1 MVDTL
6 LIIRLLEWF
15 RKAAY
20 KERPHDT
27 GTTLIFQVSWPARC
41 FYAFGTLFA
50 AALGV
55 ISFFV
60 EGLEWYIRLAF
71 IPMTAFFFTRWPW
84 AVKLS
89 PEGISK
95 RSYFGVSKIIPWS
108 DVRALSF
115 NRKTGIF
122 TVAGSYGEKIRCSA
136 FMVSPAQFYAEVYKR
151 AAALGPMPTR
161 GSDGLPI
168 VGGYIPIG

>member
-20 KERPHDT
+20 KERPKDT
-27 GTTLIFQVSWPARC
+27 GTMLIFPVSWPARY
-41 FYAFGTLFA
+41 FYACGVLFA

-55 ISFFV
+55 LAFFV
-60 EGLEWYIRLAF
+60 EDIDWYIKFAF

-84 AVKLS
+84 AVKLG
-89 PEGISK
+89 PEGVSK
-95 RSYFGVSKIIPWS
+95 RSYFGVTKTILWF
-108 DVRALSF
+108 DVTALSF

-122 TVAGSYGEKIRCSA
+122 TVMGRDGQKIRCSA
-136 FMVSPAQFYAEVYKR
+136 FMVSPAQFYAEVHKR
-151 AAALGPMPTR
+151 APALGPMPTR
-161 GSDGLPI
+161 ASDGLPI
-168 VGGYIPIG
+168 GAYAPIG